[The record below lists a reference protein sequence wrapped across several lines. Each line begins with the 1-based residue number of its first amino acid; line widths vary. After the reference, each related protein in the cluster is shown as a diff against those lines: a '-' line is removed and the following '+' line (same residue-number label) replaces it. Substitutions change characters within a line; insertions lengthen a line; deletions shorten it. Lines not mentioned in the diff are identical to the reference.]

1 MVKKV
6 ASKSSDVQSST
17 LASLE
22 DEQGLEAMEKLL
34 SEGSESDDDDDD
46 SGDSDSDVEADRDD
60 DSNGSGDESVGEDDN
75 LPTLDTLDED
85 NRVSTDDYRGDT
97 DDLMNGEEN
106 CTLDLRNLLAMNS
119 HQVNY
124 RALYQQKKSDDG
136 ALTIN
141 SIGFQKANEDHLLEK
156 ATEGCSQL
164 LKGLWE
170 LETEK
175 TDAGPLAVLPSYFT
189 IKTPRELPPPKPK
202 AETKWDKF
210 AKERGISVKEKRSRK
225 VWDEASQTWSYLTGY
240 HKSADADDPESWP
253 IMEVKGNEDPYDD
266 PWERARDSKKE
277 RVDKNV
283 MSRMRNEEKAG
294 NLARGTTSRTMKA
307 KKIMREDGRE
317 GGKQGTSA
325 PAGIAID
332 MKSGTQRGK
341 KLTKAALLATQR
353 STASLGK
360 FDQIRDGEPER
371 RNAMMLGLKKRKF
384 ESGTDKKVIK
394 SEAKKNMKVL
404 ENVLAG
410 GGKAKERA
418 IHRGDLSK
426 GETAYDHDYD
436 DGLGAGTYKKK
447 KGRAGMGKL
456 KKITKKRAQ

>member
-1 MVKKV
+1 MVKSK
-6 ASKSSDVQSST
+6 ASRSSDEHSS
-17 LASLE
+17 SSD
-22 DEQGLEAMEKLL
+22 DEKGLEAMERMLDD
-34 SEGSESDDDDDD
+34 GSESNDD
-46 SGDSDSDVEADRDD
+46 SDDSDSDSDVEADRDD
-60 DSNGSGDESVGEDDN
+60 KSSSGSDDDKSAGEDDN
-75 LPTLDTLDED
+75 IPTTDTLDEKAGQE
-85 NRVSTDDYRGDT
+85 DYRGDE
-97 DDLMNGEEN
+97 DGYEN
-106 CTLDLRNLLAMNS
+106 CTLDLRNLLAINS

-124 RALYQQKKSDDG
+124 RALYQQGKSDDG

-141 SIGFQKANEDHLLEK
+141 TVGFQKANEDHLLEK

-175 TDAGPLAVLPSYFT
+175 TDAGPLAVLPSYFVN
-189 IKTPRELPPPKPK
+189 KTPRELPPPKQK

-210 AKERGISVKEKRSRK
+210 AKERGIGTKEKRSRK

-240 HKSADADDPESWP
+240 QKSADADNPESWP
-253 IMEVKGNEDPYDD
+253 IMEVKGNENPYDD
-266 PWERARDSKKE
+266 PWERARDTKKE
-277 RVDKNV
+277 RVEKNV
-283 MSRMRNEEKAG
+283 MSRMQNEERAG
-294 NLARGTTSRTMKA
+294 NLVRGTTSRTMKA
-307 KKIMREDGRE
+307 KKALREDGRQ
-317 GGKQGTSA
+317 GGKQDIVA
-325 PAGIAID
+325 PAGIAVD

-341 KLTKAALLATQR
+341 DLTKAALLATQR

-371 RNAMMLGLKKRKF
+371 RKAMMLGLKKRKF
-384 ESGTDKKVIK
+384 ESGTDRNVIK

-418 IHRGDLSK
+418 IRRGDLSK
-426 GETAYDHDYD
+426 GETAYDYDYD
-436 DGLGAGTYKKK
+436 DGLGASTYKKK

-456 KKITKKRAQ
+456 KKITKKRAKG